1 MRAIRETRPSSTTS
15 PRLVKLAALFHCFAA
30 RYKNTQQKALRLE
43 GFFRAGARLFT
54 RNCSDFYCA
63 ADSDF
68 CNRISQSNFPFKRA
82 FHSYEARRVHFL
94 DLLCSLIVPQ
104 GFVVRGEERG
114 EKNSVIMQMPRVSSL
129 RGEKMLIHDAPDYSS
144 SMHKLPHKVTG
155 GGG

>member
-30 RYKNTQQKALRLE
+30 RYKNTQQKLSDSKV
-43 GFFRAGARLFT
+43 FFGLARGYLLAIAAIFIAPPTATFAIEFRRVIFHSRELFIHMKRGECTSWIYFARLSF
-54 RNCSDFYCA
+54 RKGS
-63 ADSDF
+63 
-68 CNRISQSNFPFKRA
+68 
-82 FHSYEARRVHFL
+82 
-94 DLLCSLIVPQ
+94 LC
-104 GFVVRGEERG
+104 EERRG